1 MKALVWSMVVC
12 SLAAWTG
19 ACNKSGADVGG
30 VGGGHAGI
38 SGSSTGGS
46 TASTGGSGMGGSTA
60 ATGGTGG
67 PLGGTGGVVAGM
79 DGGSD
84 GGPVLVPAFVEIAR
98 QIADTYL
105 SWGRVDD
112 ELRWAPSLCRLPLPG
127 VPRPSQSSDSSTHGQ
142 KLYSVFAKNRMA
154 YPAGP
159 QTGQVVV
166 KQSWRAEKVDAG
178 RYEPTSY
185 RGDGGSPTADHFYPY
200 ASGDGGVFRTGD
212 FAGLYMMWRV
222 DPPTPDTDQG
232 WVYATIL
239 PSGEV
244 TSAGRV
250 SSCMGCHEVATHERL
265 FGVPTGAYG
274 P

>member
-1 MKALVWSMVVC
+1 M
-12 SLAAWTG
+12 
-19 ACNKSGADVGG
+19 
-30 VGGGHAGI
+30 
-38 SGSSTGGS
+38 
-46 TASTGGSGMGGSTA
+46 
-60 ATGGTGG
+60 
-67 PLGGTGGVVAGM
+67 
-79 DGGSD
+79 
-84 GGPVLVPAFVEIAR
+84 LVPAFAETAR

-112 ELRWAPSLCRLPLPG
+112 ELRWAPSLCRLPMPG

-166 KQSWRAEKVDAG
+166 KQSWLAEQVDGG
-178 RYEPTSY
+178 RYDPTHY
-185 RGDGGSPTADHFYPY
+185 HPDGGWSTADHYYPY
-200 ASGDGGVFRTGD
+200 ALGDGGVFRPGD
-212 FAGLYMMWRV
+212 FAGLYIMWRV
-222 DPPTPDTDQG
+222 DPPTPDTDEG

-265 FGVPTGAYG
+265 FGVPTGSYG
-274 P
+274 L

>member
-1 MKALVWSMVVC
+1 MKALACATLVC
-12 SLAAWTG
+12 GLAAWTG
-19 ACNKSGADVGG
+19 ACNKSGAGAGG
-30 VGGGHAGI
+30 AGGGHAGTG
-38 SGSSTGGS
+38 GSSTGGS
-46 TASTGGSGMGGSTA
+46 TASTGGSGTGGGTA
-60 ATGGTGG
+60 ATGGSG
-67 PLGGTGGVVAGM
+67 PSLGGTGGGAPGM

-84 GGPVLVPAFVEIAR
+84 GPVLVPAFVETAR

-112 ELRWAPSLCRLPLPG
+112 ELRWAPSLCRLPMPA

-154 YPAGP
+154 YPDGP

-166 KQSWRAEKVDAG
+166 KQSWLAEKVDGG
-178 RYEPTSY
+178 RYDPAHD
-185 RGDGGSPTADHFYPY
+185 RPDGGWSTADHYYPY
-200 ASGDGGVFRTGD
+200 ALGDGGVFAPGD
-212 FAGLYMMWRV
+212 FAGLYIMWRV
-222 DPPTPDTDQG
+222 DSPAPDTDEG

-250 SSCMGCHEVATHERL
+250 SSCMG
-265 FGVPTGAYG
+265 
-274 P
+274 